1 MKRSK
6 RKAWGQHFLT
16 DRNVLQKII
25 KVIDPQPE
33 DFIIEIGAGR
43 GALTFA
49 LLKKGARVI
58 AIEKDST
65 LIPHLKRPSFSN
77 LKVIERDVLQVSFED
92 LVQKKQAKLVGNLP
106 YSISSPLLSKV
117 MENRDLFSSCTFL
130 LQKEFALRL
139 CAQPGTKKYAPLSIL
154 FQNIF
159 FIQLHFQVSPYSFS
173 PVPRVESALI
183 SLIKRP
189 HPQFLISDQDRFQKF
204 LRGAFLSRRKK
215 LSNNL
220 KAIPISISAVK
231 KSLHTCGI
239 EEAKRPEE
247 VSLSQFVAL
256 FNVLQSENMI

>member
-1 MKRSK
+1 M
-6 RKAWGQHFLT
+6 GQHFLN
-16 DRNVLQKII
+16 DRHVLKKII

-33 DFIIEIGAGR
+33 ELIIEIGAGK
-43 GALTFA
+43 GALTFP

-58 AIEKDST
+58 AIEKDT
-65 LIPHLKRPSFSN
+65 ILTARLKSQSPSN
-77 LKVIERDVLQVSFED
+77 LTILEGDVLQINFET

-117 MENRDLFSSCTFL
+117 MENRVFFPVCTFL

-139 CAQPGTKKYAPLSIL
+139 CAQPGNKKYAPLSIL

-159 FIQLHFQVSPYSFS
+159 SIQLHFQVSPHSFS
-173 PVPRVESALI
+173 PAPEVESALI
-183 SLIKRP
+183 SLYRRS
-189 HPQFLISDQDRFQKF
+189 HPQFLISDQDRFRKF
-204 LRGAFLSRRKK
+204 LKGAFRSRRKK

-220 KAIPISISAVK
+220 KNIPLPVFVIK
-231 KSLHTCGI
+231 KSLRTSGI

-256 FNVLQSENMI
+256 FNILHSENMI